1 MGDAV
6 FPQLQRLVH
15 HLRERGLVATP
26 AGKPLLVYG
35 YVRSPEPEP
44 AYANACA
51 QVLDWWATAAGWEL
65 GAVFRDVGV
74 CSSQLTRPGFTGLLD
89 ALRLPDAAM
98 AIVVEKRHLS
108 RRTDG
113 VKRIRAAI
121 RQTGSGLRILADE
134 LKPPS

>member
-1 MGDAV
+1 MADAV
-6 FPQLQRLVH
+6 FPQLQWLV
-15 HLRERGLVATP
+15 LALKERGLVATP

-44 AYANACA
+44 TYANACA

-89 ALRLPDAAM
+89 ALRLSDAAM

-108 RRTDG
+108 RQPDG
-113 VKRIRAAI
+113 VKRLRASI

-134 LKPPS
+134 LEPLS